1 MLNKIISFS
10 LHNRP
15 VILFFSVLLMI
26 VGIWT
31 ACKME
36 VDVFPD
42 LNAPTVVVMTEA
54 QGMASEEVER
64 LVTFPIETAVNGATD
79 VRRVRSSS
87 TTGFSVVWVEFDWGT
102 DIYRDRQIVSEK
114 LATIGDALPQGV
126 GQPTLGPQSSIL
138 GEVMFIGLTADST
151 SMGDLRTL
159 ADWTVRPQLLA
170 TGGVAQV
177 TVMGGDIMEYQIR
190 IHPERMRHY
199 GVTLTQVMDATRN
212 MNRNASGGVL
222 YERGNE
228 YIVRGVLT
236 TANTELLG
244 QAVVATT
251 AKGQPVVLA
260 DVADVEM
267 GVKSPK
273 MGLASVSGKPA
284 VLLTVTKQPS
294 TSTLELTGK
303 LDEVVEQMRSALPK
317 DVKVNTQLYRQQN
330 FIDSS
335 ISNIKK
341 SLVEGGIFVVLVLFI
356 FLMNARTTVISL
368 VTIPLSLLITMLV
381 LHVMGLTINTMSIGG
396 MAIAIGSL
404 VDDAIVDVENVF
416 KRLRQNAR
424 LPKEQRQGKLDV
436 IFHASHEVRMPILN
450 STLIIVVSFVPL
462 FFLSGLEGR
471 MLAPLGVS
479 FIVSLFA
486 STVVALTL
494 TPVLCSYLLKDG
506 AGSEGSEEGRVKSEE
521 FNSLSLESEE
531 GRVKSEEF
539 NGLSLENEGGRVKS
553 EEFNGLSLESEE
565 GRGKSEEFNGDSPHG
580 AGSQEPRWVRA
591 MKVRY
596 EQLLM
601 HVLDGPKRVILI
613 ATGVLVVLTL
623 VLFFNLGR
631 SFLPPFNEGSFTINV
646 STLPGV
652 SFEESD
658 RMGEQA
664 ERLLLQVP
672 EVKDVARKTGR
683 AELDE
688 HALGVNTSE
697 MEVPFELKDRS
708 KEEVMADIRSKLRTL
723 PGVNVEIGQPISH
736 RIDAML
742 SGTKAGIAIKVFG
755 PDLTT
760 LHSIGLQIQQATRS
774 INGVTDL
781 NVEQQVERSQLVIR
795 PRRLLL
801 ASNGITLPQ
810 FAAYVN
816 AALGGEVVS
825 QVQDGGK
832 TFDLTVRMADEDI
845 NSIDH
850 IRNMLIDTADGRQV
864 CLSDVA
870 DIFSSAGPNTISRE
884 NAQRKLVV
892 SANAQGRD
900 LRSVVNDMRQSI
912 ETNVKLP
919 DGYRIEYGGQFES
932 EASAS
937 RLLLGLSVVSIV
949 VILLL
954 LYLQFRSWK
963 QSVVVLLNLPLALIG
978 GVLALVVTGGVVS
991 IPAIIGFI
999 SLFGMATRG
1008 GMLLVDRYNELAR
1021 HGLSRR
1027 EVVLRGSL
1035 DRLLPILMTALSSGL
1050 ALIPLALGSSLPGNE
1065 IQSPMAQ
1072 VMLGGLLTSTL
1083 LNLIIVPLMAPLK
1096 VKETGD

>member
-15 VILFFSVLLMI
+15 VILFFSVLLMV

-506 AGSEGSEEGRVKSEE
+506 AGSE
-521 FNSLSLESEE
+521 
-531 GRVKSEEF
+531 
-539 NGLSLENEGGRVKS
+539 
-553 EEFNGLSLESEE
+553 E

-601 HVLDGPKRVILI
+601 RVLDGPKRAILI

-697 MEVPFELKDRS
+697 MEVPFELRDRS

-774 INGVTDL
+774 IDGVTDL
-781 NVEQQVERSQLVIR
+781 NVEQQVERPQLVIR

>member
-26 VGIWT
+26 VGMWT
-31 ACKME
+31 ASKME

-114 LATIGDALPQGV
+114 LATIGDALPSGV

-151 SMGDLRTL
+151 SLGDLRTL
-159 ADWTVRPQLLA
+159 ADWTIRPQLLS

-177 TVMGGDIMEYQIR
+177 TVMGGDLMEYQIR
-190 IHPERMRHY
+190 LHPERMRHY

-228 YIVRGVLT
+228 YIVRGMLST
-236 TANTELLG
+236 SSTQQMG
-244 QAVVATT
+244 QAVVGTT
-251 AKGQPVVLA
+251 PKGQPIVLSDIA
-260 DVADVEM
+260 DVQM
-267 GVKSPK
+267 GPKSPK

-294 TSTLELTGK
+294 TSTLELTEK
-303 LDEVVEQMRSALPK
+303 LDAVVAQMQASLPK

-381 LHVMGLTINTMSIGG
+381 LHAMGLTINTMSIGG

-416 KRLRQNAR
+416 KRLRKNAL
-424 LPKEQRQGKLDV
+424 LPKAERQSKIDV

-471 MLAPLGVS
+471 MLAPLGIS

-486 STVVALTL
+486 STLVALTL
-494 TPVLCSYLLKDG
+494 TPVLCAYLLTDPQQ
-506 AGSEGSEEGRVKSEE
+506 EGKHARIE
-521 FNSLSLESEE
+521 
-531 GRVKSEEF
+531 
-539 NGLSLENEGGRVKS
+539 
-553 EEFNGLSLESEE
+553 
-565 GRGKSEEFNGDSPHG
+565 
-580 AGSQEPRWVRA
+580 EPRWVRA
-591 MKVRY
+591 MKKHY
-596 EQLLM
+596 EQLLIK
-601 HVLDGPKRVILI
+601 VLDGPKRAILI
-613 ATGVLVVLTL
+613 GTGAVVALTL
-623 VLFFNLGR
+623 VLFFSLGR

-652 SFEESD
+652 SFKESD
-658 RMGEQA
+658 RIGAQA
-664 ERLLLQVP
+664 EKLLLQVP

-697 MEVPFELKDRS
+697 MEVPFALKDRS
-708 KEEVMADIRSKLRTL
+708 KDEVMADIRAKLRTL

-760 LHSIGLQIQQATRS
+760 LHSLGMQIQQATHD
-774 INGVTDL
+774 IEGVTDL
-781 NVEQQVERSQLVIR
+781 NVEQQVERPQLIIR
-795 PRRLLL
+795 PRRTLL
-801 ASNGITLPQ
+801 ASYGITLPQ
-810 FAAYVN
+810 FAECVN
-816 AALGGEVVS
+816 VALGGEVVS
-825 QVQDGGK
+825 QVQDGDK

-850 IRNMLIDTADGRQV
+850 IRDMLIDTGDGRQV
-864 CLSDVA
+864 AFSDMA
-870 DIFSSAGPNTISRE
+870 DIESSAGPNTISRE

-900 LRSVVNDMRQSI
+900 MRSVVNDMRQAI
-912 ETNVKLP
+912 ETKVKMP
-919 DGYRIEYGGQFES
+919 DGYRVEYGGQFES
-932 EASAS
+932 EAAAS
-937 RLLLGLSVVSIV
+937 RLLLGLSVVSVI

-978 GVLALVVTGGVVS
+978 GVMALVVTGGVIS

-1008 GMLLVDRYNELAR
+1008 GMLLVDRYNELSSR
-1021 HGLSRR
+1021 GLSHR
-1027 EVVLRGSL
+1027 EVVVRGSL

-1050 ALIPLALGSSLPGNE
+1050 ALIPLALGSHLPGNE

-1083 LNLIIVPLMAPLK
+1083 LNLVIVPLMAPMK
-1096 VKETGD
+1096 VQKENNVTV

>member
-31 ACKME
+31 AYKME

-190 IHPERMRHY
+190 VHPERMRHY

-424 LPKEQRQGKLDV
+424 LPKEQRQSKLDV

-506 AGSEGSEEGRVKSEE
+506 AGSEGSEEGRGKSEE
-521 FNSLSLESEE
+521 FNSLSLENEE
-531 GRVKSEEF
+531 GRV
-539 NGLSLENEGGRVKS
+539 
-553 EEFNGLSLESEE
+553 
-565 GRGKSEEFNGDSPHG
+565 KSEEFNGDSPHG

-601 HVLDGPKRVILI
+601 RVLDGPKRAILI

-774 INGVTDL
+774 IDGVTDL
-781 NVEQQVERSQLVIR
+781 NVEQQVERPQLVIR

-919 DGYRIEYGGQFES
+919 DGYRVEYGGQFES

-999 SLFGMATRG
+999 SLFGMATRS

-1083 LNLIIVPLMAPLK
+1083 LNLIIVPLMAPLR

>member
-15 VILFFSVLLMI
+15 VILFFSVLLII
-26 VGIWT
+26 VGMWT
-31 ACKME
+31 ASKME

-87 TTGFSVVWVEFDWGT
+87 TTGFSVVWVEFEWGT

-114 LATIGDALPQGV
+114 LATIGDALPSGV

-151 SMGDLRTL
+151 SLGDLRTL
-159 ADWTVRPQLLA
+159 ADWTIRPQLLS

-177 TVMGGDIMEYQIR
+177 TVMGGDLMEYQIR
-190 IHPERMRHY
+190 LHPERMRHY

-228 YIVRGVLT
+228 YIVRGMLST
-236 TANTELLG
+236 SSTQQMG
-244 QAVVATT
+244 QAVVGTT
-251 AKGQPVVLA
+251 PKGQPIVLSDIA
-260 DVADVEM
+260 DVQM
-267 GVKSPK
+267 GPKSPK

-294 TSTLELTGK
+294 TSTLELTKK
-303 LDEVVEQMRSALPK
+303 LDAVVAQMQASLPK
-317 DVKVNTQLYRQQN
+317 DIKVNTQLYRQQN

-341 SLVEGGIFVVLVLFI
+341 SLIEGGIFVVLVLFI
-356 FLMNARTTVISL
+356 FLMNARTTIISL

-381 LHVMGLTINTMSIGG
+381 LHAMGLTINTMSIGG

-416 KRLRQNAR
+416 KRLRKNAL
-424 LPKEQRQGKLDV
+424 LPKEQRQSKIDV

-471 MLAPLGVS
+471 MLAPLGIS

-486 STVVALTL
+486 STLVALTL
-494 TPVLCSYLLKDG
+494 TPVLCAYLLTDPQQDG
-506 AGSEGSEEGRVKSEE
+506 QHASTE
-521 FNSLSLESEE
+521 
-531 GRVKSEEF
+531 
-539 NGLSLENEGGRVKS
+539 
-553 EEFNGLSLESEE
+553 
-565 GRGKSEEFNGDSPHG
+565 
-580 AGSQEPRWVRA
+580 EPRWVRA
-591 MKVRY
+591 MKMRY
-596 EQLLM
+596 EQLLIK
-601 HVLDGPKRVILI
+601 VLDGPKRAILI
-613 ATGVLVVLTL
+613 GTGAVVALTL
-623 VLFFNLGR
+623 VLFFSLGR

-658 RMGEQA
+658 RIGEQA
-664 ERLLLQVP
+664 EKLLLQVP

-697 MEVPFELKDRS
+697 MEVPFALKDRS
-708 KEEVMADIRSKLRTL
+708 KDEVMADIRAKLRTL

-742 SGTKAGIAIKVFG
+742 SGTKAGIAIKIFG

-760 LHSIGLQIQQATRS
+760 LHSLGMQIQQATHD
-774 INGVTDL
+774 IEGVTDL
-781 NVEQQVERSQLVIR
+781 NVEQQVERPQLIIR
-795 PRRLLL
+795 PRRTLL
-801 ASNGITLPQ
+801 ASYGITLPQ
-810 FAAYVN
+810 FAECVN
-816 AALGGEVVS
+816 VALGGEVVS

-850 IRNMLIDTADGRQV
+850 IRDMLIDTGDGRQV
-864 CLSDVA
+864 AFSDMA
-870 DIFSSAGPNTISRE
+870 DIESSAGPNTISRE

-900 LRSVVNDMRQSI
+900 MRSVVNDMRQAI
-912 ETNVKLP
+912 ETKVKMP
-919 DGYRIEYGGQFES
+919 DGYRVEYGGQFES
-932 EASAS
+932 EAAAS
-937 RLLLGLSVVSIV
+937 RLLLGLSVVSII

-978 GVLALVVTGGVVS
+978 GVMALVVTGGVIS

-1008 GMLLVDRYNELAR
+1008 GMLLVDKYNELSS
-1021 HGLSRR
+1021 HGLSHR
-1027 EVVLRGSL
+1027 EVVVRGSL

-1050 ALIPLALGSSLPGNE
+1050 ALIPLALGSHLPGNE

-1083 LNLIIVPLMAPLK
+1083 LNLVIVPLMAPMK
-1096 VKETGD
+1096 VQKENNVTV

>member
-15 VILFFSVLLMI
+15 VILFFSVLLMV

-506 AGSEGSEEGRVKSEE
+506 AESEGGRVKSEE
-521 FNSLSLESEE
+521 FNSLS
-531 GRVKSEEF
+531 F
-539 NGLSLENEGGRVKS
+539 
-553 EEFNGLSLESEE
+553 ESEE
-565 GRGKSEEFNGDSPHG
+565 GRGKSEEFNSDSPHG

-601 HVLDGPKRVILI
+601 RVLDGPKRAILI

-742 SGTKAGIAIKVFG
+742 SGTKAGIVIKVFG

-774 INGVTDL
+774 IDGVTDL
-781 NVEQQVERSQLVIR
+781 NVEQQVERPQLVIR

-919 DGYRIEYGGQFES
+919 DGYRVEYGGQFES

-1096 VKETGD
+1096 VKETSD

>member
-177 TVMGGDIMEYQIR
+177 TVMGGDIIEYQIR

-341 SLVEGGIFVVLVLFI
+341 SLIEGGIFVVLVLFI

-424 LPKEQRQGKLDV
+424 LPKEQRQSKLDV

-506 AGSEGSEEGRVKSEE
+506 AGSEEGKVKSG
-521 FNSLSLESEE
+521 ESEE

-539 NGLSLENEGGRVKS
+539 NG
-553 EEFNGLSLESEE
+553 
-565 GRGKSEEFNGDSPHG
+565 DSHHG

-601 HVLDGPKRVILI
+601 RVLDGPKRAILI

-646 STLPGV
+646 SMLPGV

-697 MEVPFELKDRS
+697 MEMPFELKDRS

-774 INGVTDL
+774 IDGVTDL
-781 NVEQQVERSQLVIR
+781 NVEQQVERPQLVIR

-919 DGYRIEYGGQFES
+919 DGYRVEYGGQFES

-1083 LNLIIVPLMAPLK
+1083 LNLIIVPLMAPLN

>member
-15 VILFFSVLLMI
+15 VILFFSVLLII
-26 VGIWT
+26 VGMWT
-31 ACKME
+31 ASKME

-87 TTGFSVVWVEFDWGT
+87 TTGFSVVWVEFEWGT

-114 LATIGDALPQGV
+114 LATIGDALPSGV

-151 SMGDLRTL
+151 SLGDLRTL
-159 ADWTVRPQLLA
+159 ADWTVRPQLLS

-177 TVMGGDIMEYQIR
+177 TVMGGDLMEYQIR
-190 IHPERMRHY
+190 LHPERMRHY

-228 YIVRGVLT
+228 YIVRGMLST
-236 TANTELLG
+236 SSTQQMG
-244 QAVVATT
+244 QAVVGTT
-251 AKGQPVVLA
+251 PKGQPIVLSDIA
-260 DVADVEM
+260 DVQM
-267 GVKSPK
+267 GPKSPK

-294 TSTLELTGK
+294 TSTLELTKK
-303 LDEVVEQMRSALPK
+303 LDAVVAQMQASLPK
-317 DVKVNTQLYRQQN
+317 DIKVNTQLYRQQN

-341 SLVEGGIFVVLVLFI
+341 SLIEGGIFVVLVLFI
-356 FLMNARTTVISL
+356 FLMNARTTIISL

-381 LHVMGLTINTMSIGG
+381 LHAMGLTINTMSIGG

-416 KRLRQNAR
+416 KRLRKNAL
-424 LPKEQRQGKLDV
+424 LPKEQRQSKIDV

-471 MLAPLGVS
+471 MLAPLGIS

-486 STVVALTL
+486 STLVALTL
-494 TPVLCSYLLKDG
+494 TPVLCAYLLTDPQQDG
-506 AGSEGSEEGRVKSEE
+506 QHARTE
-521 FNSLSLESEE
+521 
-531 GRVKSEEF
+531 
-539 NGLSLENEGGRVKS
+539 
-553 EEFNGLSLESEE
+553 
-565 GRGKSEEFNGDSPHG
+565 
-580 AGSQEPRWVRA
+580 EPRWVRA
-591 MKVRY
+591 MKMRY
-596 EQLLM
+596 EQLLIK
-601 HVLDGPKRVILI
+601 VLDGSKRAILI
-613 ATGVLVVLTL
+613 GTGAVVALTL
-623 VLFFNLGR
+623 VLFFSLGR

-658 RMGEQA
+658 RIGEQA
-664 ERLLLQVP
+664 EKLLLQVP

-697 MEVPFELKDRS
+697 MEVPFALKDRS
-708 KEEVMADIRSKLRTL
+708 KDEVMADIRAKLRTL

-742 SGTKAGIAIKVFG
+742 SGTKAGIAIKIFG

-760 LHSIGLQIQQATRS
+760 LHSLGMQIQQATHN
-774 INGVTDL
+774 IEGVTDL
-781 NVEQQVERSQLVIR
+781 NVEQQIERPQLIIR
-795 PRRLLL
+795 PRRTLL
-801 ASNGITLPQ
+801 ASYGITLPQ
-810 FAAYVN
+810 FAECVN
-816 AALGGEVVS
+816 VALGGEVVS

-850 IRNMLIDTADGRQV
+850 IRDMLIDTGDGRQV
-864 CLSDVA
+864 AFSDMA
-870 DIFSSAGPNTISRE
+870 DIESSAGPNTISRE

-900 LRSVVNDMRQSI
+900 MRSVVNDMRQAI
-912 ETNVKLP
+912 ETKVKMP
-919 DGYRIEYGGQFES
+919 DGYRVEYGGQFES
-932 EASAS
+932 EAAAS
-937 RLLLGLSVVSIV
+937 RLLLGLSVMSII

-978 GVLALVVTGGVVS
+978 GVMALVVTGGVIS

-1008 GMLLVDRYNELAR
+1008 GMLLVDRYNELSS
-1021 HGLSRR
+1021 HGLSHR
-1027 EVVLRGSL
+1027 EVVVRGSL

-1050 ALIPLALGSSLPGNE
+1050 ALIPLALGSHLPGNE

-1083 LNLIIVPLMAPLK
+1083 LNLVIVPLMAPMK
-1096 VKETGD
+1096 VQKENNVTV

>member
-15 VILFFSVLLMI
+15 VILFFSVLLMV

-126 GQPTLGPQSSIL
+126 GQSTLGPQSSIL

-236 TANTELLG
+236 TADTELLG

-506 AGSEGSEEGRVKSEE
+506 AESEEGRVKSEE
-521 FNSLSLESEE
+521 FNSLSLE
-531 GRVKSEEF
+531 
-539 NGLSLENEGGRVKS
+539 NEG
-553 EEFNGLSLESEE
+553 

-580 AGSQEPRWVRA
+580 SGSQEPRWVRA

-601 HVLDGPKRVILI
+601 RVLDGPKRAILI

-631 SFLPPFNEGSFTINV
+631 SFLPSFNEGSFTINV

-774 INGVTDL
+774 IDGVTDL
-781 NVEQQVERSQLVIR
+781 NVEQQVERPQLVIR

-810 FAAYVN
+810 FAVYVN

-919 DGYRIEYGGQFES
+919 DGYRVEYGGQFES

>member
-15 VILFFSVLLMI
+15 VILFFSVLLMV

-506 AGSEGSEEGRVKSEE
+506 G
-521 FNSLSLESEE
+521 ESEE

-539 NGLSLENEGGRVKS
+539 NGLSLENEEGRV
-553 EEFNGLSLESEE
+553 
-565 GRGKSEEFNGDSPHG
+565 KSEEFNGDSPHG
-580 AGSQEPRWVRA
+580 SGSQEPRWVRA

-601 HVLDGPKRVILI
+601 RVLDGPKRAILI

-631 SFLPPFNEGSFTINV
+631 SFLPSFNEGSFTINV

-774 INGVTDL
+774 IDGVTDL
-781 NVEQQVERSQLVIR
+781 NVEQQVERPQLVIR

-919 DGYRIEYGGQFES
+919 DGYRVEYGGQFES

>member
-15 VILFFSVLLMI
+15 VILFFSVLLMV

-424 LPKEQRQGKLDV
+424 LPKEQRQSKLDV

-506 AGSEGSEEGRVKSEE
+506 G
-521 FNSLSLESEE
+521 ESEE
-531 GRVKSEEF
+531 
-539 NGLSLENEGGRVKS
+539 GRVKS

-565 GRGKSEEFNGDSPHG
+565 GRGKSEEFNSLSLESEEGRGKSEEFNGDSPHG
-580 AGSQEPRWVRA
+580 SGSQEPRWVRA

-601 HVLDGPKRVILI
+601 RVLDGPKRAILI

-631 SFLPPFNEGSFTINV
+631 SFLPSFNEGSFTINV

-774 INGVTDL
+774 IDGVTDL
-781 NVEQQVERSQLVIR
+781 NVEQQVERPQLVIR

-919 DGYRIEYGGQFES
+919 DGYRVEYGGQFES

>member
-15 VILFFSVLLMI
+15 VILFFSVLLMV

-251 AKGQPVVLA
+251 VKGQPVVLA

-424 LPKEQRQGKLDV
+424 LPKEQRQSKLDV

-506 AGSEGSEEGRVKSEE
+506 AGSEGSEEGRGKSEE
-521 FNSLSLESEE
+521 FNSLSLGSEE
-531 GRVKSEEF
+531 GRV
-539 NGLSLENEGGRVKS
+539 
-553 EEFNGLSLESEE
+553 
-565 GRGKSEEFNGDSPHG
+565 KSEEFNGDSPHG

-601 HVLDGPKRVILI
+601 RVLDGPKRAILI

-774 INGVTDL
+774 IDGVTDL
-781 NVEQQVERSQLVIR
+781 NVEQQVERPQLVIR

-919 DGYRIEYGGQFES
+919 DGYRVEYGGQFES

>member
-15 VILFFSVLLMI
+15 VILFFSVLLMV

-424 LPKEQRQGKLDV
+424 LPKEQRQSKLDV

-506 AGSEGSEEGRVKSEE
+506 AGSEEGRVKSEE
-521 FNSLSLESEE
+521 FNS
-531 GRVKSEEF
+531 
-539 NGLSLENEGGRVKS
+539 
-553 EEFNGLSLESEE
+553 LSLESEE

-601 HVLDGPKRVILI
+601 RVLDGPKRAILI

-631 SFLPPFNEGSFTINV
+631 SFLPSFNEGSFTINV

-774 INGVTDL
+774 IDGVTDL
-781 NVEQQVERSQLVIR
+781 NVEQQVERPQLVIR

-900 LRSVVNDMRQSI
+900 LRSVVNDLRQSI

-919 DGYRIEYGGQFES
+919 DGYRVEYGGQFES

>member
-15 VILFFSVLLMI
+15 VILFFSVLLII
-26 VGIWT
+26 VGMWT
-31 ACKME
+31 ASKME

-87 TTGFSVVWVEFDWGT
+87 TTGFSVVWVEFEWGT

-114 LATIGDALPQGV
+114 LATIGDALPSGV

-151 SMGDLRTL
+151 SLGDLRTL
-159 ADWTVRPQLLA
+159 ADWTVRPQLLS

-177 TVMGGDIMEYQIR
+177 TVMGGDLMEYQIR
-190 IHPERMRHY
+190 LHPERMRHY

-228 YIVRGVLT
+228 YIVRGMLST
-236 TANTELLG
+236 SSTQQMG
-244 QAVVATT
+244 QAVVGTT
-251 AKGQPVVLA
+251 PKGQPIVLSDIA
-260 DVADVEM
+260 DVQM
-267 GVKSPK
+267 GPKSPK

-294 TSTLELTGK
+294 TSTLELTKK
-303 LDEVVEQMRSALPK
+303 LDAVVAQMQASLPK
-317 DVKVNTQLYRQQN
+317 DIKVNTQLYRQQN

-356 FLMNARTTVISL
+356 FLMNARTTIISL

-381 LHVMGLTINTMSIGG
+381 LHAMGLTINTMSIGG

-416 KRLRQNAR
+416 KRLRKNAL
-424 LPKEQRQGKLDV
+424 LPKEQRQSKIDV

-471 MLAPLGVS
+471 MLAPLGIS

-486 STVVALTL
+486 STLVALTL
-494 TPVLCSYLLKDG
+494 TPVLCAYLLTDPQQDG
-506 AGSEGSEEGRVKSEE
+506 QHART
-521 FNSLSLESEE
+521 
-531 GRVKSEEF
+531 
-539 NGLSLENEGGRVKS
+539 
-553 EEFNGLSLESEE
+553 
-565 GRGKSEEFNGDSPHG
+565 D
-580 AGSQEPRWVRA
+580 EPRWVRA
-591 MKVRY
+591 MKMRY
-596 EQLLM
+596 EQLLIK
-601 HVLDGPKRVILI
+601 VLDGPKRAILI
-613 ATGVLVVLTL
+613 GTGAVVALTL
-623 VLFFNLGR
+623 VLFFSLGR

-658 RMGEQA
+658 RIGEQA
-664 ERLLLQVP
+664 EKLLLQVP

-697 MEVPFELKDRS
+697 MEVPFALKDRS
-708 KEEVMADIRSKLRTL
+708 KDEVMADIRAKLRTL

-742 SGTKAGIAIKVFG
+742 SGTKAGIAIKIFG

-760 LHSIGLQIQQATRS
+760 LHSLGMQIQQATHD
-774 INGVTDL
+774 IEGVTDL
-781 NVEQQVERSQLVIR
+781 NVEQQVERPQLIIR
-795 PRRLLL
+795 PRRTLL
-801 ASNGITLPQ
+801 ASYGITLPQ
-810 FAAYVN
+810 FAECVN
-816 AALGGEVVS
+816 VALGGEVVS

-850 IRNMLIDTADGRQV
+850 IRDMLIDTGDGRQV
-864 CLSDVA
+864 AFSDMA
-870 DIFSSAGPNTISRE
+870 DIESSAGPNTISRE

-900 LRSVVNDMRQSI
+900 MRSVVNDMRQAI
-912 ETNVKLP
+912 ETKVKMP
-919 DGYRIEYGGQFES
+919 DGYRVEYGGQFES
-932 EASAS
+932 EAAAS
-937 RLLLGLSVVSIV
+937 RLLLGLSVVSII

-978 GVLALVVTGGVVS
+978 GVMALVVTGGVIS

-1008 GMLLVDRYNELAR
+1008 GMLLVDRYNELSS
-1021 HGLSRR
+1021 HGLSHR
-1027 EVVLRGSL
+1027 EVVVRGSL

-1050 ALIPLALGSSLPGNE
+1050 ALIPLALGSHLPGNE

-1083 LNLIIVPLMAPLK
+1083 LNLVIVPLMAPMK
-1096 VKETGD
+1096 VQKENNVTV

>member
-15 VILFFSVLLMI
+15 VILFFSVLLMV

-381 LHVMGLTINTMSIGG
+381 LHVMGLSINTMSIGG

-424 LPKEQRQGKLDV
+424 LPKEQRQSKLDV

-506 AGSEGSEEGRVKSEE
+506 AGSEEGRVKSG
-521 FNSLSLESEE
+521 ESEE

-539 NGLSLENEGGRVKS
+539 NG
-553 EEFNGLSLESEE
+553 
-565 GRGKSEEFNGDSPHG
+565 DSPHG
-580 AGSQEPRWVRA
+580 SGSQEPRWVRA

-601 HVLDGPKRVILI
+601 RVLDGPKRAILI

-774 INGVTDL
+774 IDGVTDL
-781 NVEQQVERSQLVIR
+781 NVEQQVERPQLVIR

-919 DGYRIEYGGQFES
+919 DGYRVEYGGQFES

>member
-15 VILFFSVLLMI
+15 VILFFSVLLMV

-212 MNRNASGGVL
+212 MNRNASGGVR

-236 TANTELLG
+236 TADTELLG

-436 IFHASHEVRMPILN
+436 IFHASREVRMPILN

-506 AGSEGSEEGRVKSEE
+506 AESEEGRVKSEE
-521 FNSLSLESEE
+521 FNSLSLE
-531 GRVKSEEF
+531 
-539 NGLSLENEGGRVKS
+539 NEGGRV
-553 EEFNGLSLESEE
+553 
-565 GRGKSEEFNGDSPHG
+565 KSEEFNGDSPHG

-601 HVLDGPKRVILI
+601 RVLDGPKRAILI

-631 SFLPPFNEGSFTINV
+631 SFLPSFNEGSFTINV

-774 INGVTDL
+774 IDGVTDL
-781 NVEQQVERSQLVIR
+781 NVEQQVERPQLVIR

-919 DGYRIEYGGQFES
+919 DGYRVEYGGQFES

>member
-15 VILFFSVLLMI
+15 VILFFSVLLMV

-436 IFHASHEVRMPILN
+436 IFHASREVRMPILN

-506 AGSEGSEEGRVKSEE
+506 AESEEGRGKSEE
-521 FNSLSLESEE
+521 FNS
-531 GRVKSEEF
+531 
-539 NGLSLENEGGRVKS
+539 LSLENEGGRVKS
-553 EEFNGLSLESEE
+553 EEFNS
-565 GRGKSEEFNGDSPHG
+565 DSPHG

-601 HVLDGPKRVILI
+601 RVLDGPKRVILI

-631 SFLPPFNEGSFTINV
+631 SFLPSFNEGSFTINV

-658 RMGEQA
+658 RIGEQA

-697 MEVPFELKDRS
+697 MEVSFELKDRS

-774 INGVTDL
+774 IDGVTDL
-781 NVEQQVERSQLVIR
+781 NVEQQVERPQLVIR

-919 DGYRIEYGGQFES
+919 DGYRVEYGGQFES

>member
-15 VILFFSVLLMI
+15 VILFFSVLLMV

-506 AGSEGSEEGRVKSEE
+506 GESEEGRGKSGESEEGRVKSEE

-539 NGLSLENEGGRVKS
+539 NSLSLENEGGRVKS
-553 EEFNGLSLESEE
+553 EEFNG
-565 GRGKSEEFNGDSPHG
+565 DSPHG
-580 AGSQEPRWVRA
+580 SGSQEPRWVRA

-601 HVLDGPKRVILI
+601 RVLDGPKRAILI

-631 SFLPPFNEGSFTINV
+631 SFLPSFNEGSFTINV

-774 INGVTDL
+774 IDGVTDL
-781 NVEQQVERSQLVIR
+781 NVEQQVERPQLVIR

-919 DGYRIEYGGQFES
+919 DGYRVEYGGQFES

-1050 ALIPLALGSSLPGNE
+1050 ALSPLALGSSLPGNE